1 MKPWLINTLVAV
13 AGAVILI
20 IAGTYLAST
29 GLQDSSNHFV
39 GRPPPDLQASNIT
52 FASGAG
58 VLIHGWL
65 VPGKP
70 KQGVVLLLHSVR
82 GDRRD
87 MISRAE
93 FLRKRGYA
101 VLMIDFQSHGEN
113 RGSRITYGDLES
125 RDVTGA
131 LQYLRHK
138 LPGEKVAVI
147 GVQMGADAFVLSEGR
162 PPVAAVVLEQLY
174 PTINRAIAS
183 RVRSNIGPLA
193 PLFSWLVML
202 ETQSQHEIPA
212 NRLSAIDRLP
222 KINAPLLL
230 VNGTDDSHVTIDEAR
245 AELAAAA
252 APKELWA
259 VAGAGHVDLHDFA
272 VGDYEKRVGDF
283 IARYLPP
290 VTGTEEAPPAAPQPL
305 SAHQIQ

>member
-1 MKPWLINTLVAV
+1 MKPWLTNTLVAV

-20 IAGTYLAST
+20 IASTYLAST

-39 GRPPPDLQASNIT
+39 GRPPLDLQASNIT

-113 RGSRITYGDLES
+113 RGGRITYGDLES

-138 LPGEKVAVI
+138 LPGEKVVVL
-147 GVQMGADAFVLSEGR
+147 GVQMGADAFVLSEDR
-162 PPVAAVVLEQLY
+162 PPVVAAVLEQMY

-193 PLFSWLVML
+193 PLVSWLVML
-202 ETQSQHEIPA
+202 EMQSQHEIPE
-212 NRLSAIDRLP
+212 NRLSAIDRIA

-230 VNGTDDSHVTIDEAR
+230 VNGTSDGHVTIDEAR
-245 AELAAAA
+245 DELAAAV

-259 VAGAGHVDLHDFA
+259 VEGAGHVDLHDFA
-272 VGDYEKRVGDF
+272 PADYEKRVGDF

-290 VTGTEEAPPAAPQPL
+290 VTDEAPAAAEPQT
-305 SAHQIQ
+305 AH

>member
-1 MKPWLINTLVAV
+1 MKAWLTPTNLLVAV

-20 IAGTYLAST
+20 IAGTYLSAT
-29 GLQDSSNHFV
+29 GLQDSANHFV
-39 GRPPPDLQASNIT
+39 GRPPLDLQASNIT
-52 FASGAG
+52 YASGAG

-101 VLMIDFQSHGEN
+101 VLLIDFQSHGEN
-113 RGSRITYGDLES
+113 RGRRITYGDLES

-131 LQYLRHK
+131 IQYLHHK
-138 LPGEKVAVI
+138 LPGEKVAVL
-147 GVQMGADAFVLSEGR
+147 GVQMGADAFVLSEDR
-162 PPVAAVVLEQLY
+162 PAVDAVVLEQMY

-183 RVRSNIGPLA
+183 RVRNNIGPLA
-193 PLFSWLVML
+193 PLFSWLVMV
-202 ETQSQHEIPA
+202 EMQSQNEIPT
-212 NRLSAIDRLP
+212 NRLSAVDRMSR
-222 KINAPLLL
+222 IGAPVLII
-230 VNGTDDSHVTIDEAR
+230 NGTEDHHTTIDEAR
-245 AELAAAA
+245 AELAAATP
-252 APKELWA
+252 PKELWA
-259 VAGAGHVDLHDFA
+259 VEGAGHVNLHEFA
-272 VGDYEKRVGDF
+272 EDEYERRVGDF

-290 VTGTEEAPPAAPQPL
+290 VTDQ
-305 SAHQIQ
+305 

>member
-1 MKPWLINTLVAV
+1 MKAWLTLTNLLVA
-13 AGAVILI
+13 AAAAVILI
-20 IAGTYLAST
+20 IAGTYLSAM
-29 GLQDSSNHFV
+29 GLQDSANHFV
-39 GRPPPDLQASNIT
+39 GRPPLDLQASNIT
-52 FASGAG
+52 YASGAG

-70 KQGVVLLLHSVR
+70 KQGVVLLLHPVR

-113 RGSRITYGDLES
+113 RGRRITYGDLES

-131 LQYLRHK
+131 IQYLHHK
-138 LPGEKVAVI
+138 LPDEKVAVL
-147 GVQMGADAFVLSEGR
+147 GVQMGADAFVLSEDR
-162 PPVAAVVLEQLY
+162 PAVQAVVLEQMY

-183 RVRSNIGPLA
+183 RVRNNIGPLA
-193 PLFSWLVML
+193 PLFSWLVMV
-202 ETQSQHEIPA
+202 EMQSQNEIPP
-212 NRLSAIDRLP
+212 NRLSVIDRMSG
-222 KINAPLLL
+222 IGAPVLII
-230 VNGTDDSHVTIDEAR
+230 NGTDDHHTTIDEAR

-252 APKELWA
+252 PPKELWA
-259 VAGAGHVDLHDFA
+259 VEGAGHVNLHEFA
-272 VGDYEKRVGDF
+272 KDEYERRVGDF

-290 VTGTEEAPPAAPQPL
+290 VSDP
-305 SAHQIQ
+305 

>member
-1 MKPWLINTLVAV
+1 MKAWLTLTNIAVAA

-20 IAGTYLAST
+20 IAATYLSSM
-29 GLQDSSNHFV
+29 GLQDSANHFV
-39 GRPPPDLQASNIT
+39 GRPPADLQASNIT
-52 FASGAG
+52 YASGAG

-70 KQGVVLLLHSVR
+70 GQGAVVLLHPVR

-113 RGSRITYGDLES
+113 RGGRITYGDLES

-138 LPGEKVAVI
+138 LPGEKVAII
-147 GVQMGADAFVLSEGR
+147 GMQMGADAFVLSEDR
-162 PPVAAVVLEQLY
+162 PPVAAVVLEQMY

-183 RVRSNIGPLA
+183 RVRNNMGPLA
-193 PLFSWLVML
+193 PLFSWLVFVEM
-202 ETQSQHEIPA
+202 QSQKEIPP
-212 NRLSAIDRLP
+212 NRLDVIGRLA
-222 KINAPLLL
+222 KINAPLLI
-230 VNGTDDSHVTIDEAR
+230 VNGTDDHHVTLDEAE

-252 APKELWA
+252 PPKELWA
-259 VAGAGHVDLHDFA
+259 VEGAGHVDLHNFA
-272 VGDYEKRVGDF
+272 PAEYEKRVGDF

-290 VTGTEEAPPAAPQPL
+290 VTGDAA
-305 SAHQIQ
+305 H

>member
-20 IAGTYLAST
+20 IAGTFLAST

-39 GRPPPDLQASNIT
+39 GRPPLDLQASNIT

-147 GVQMGADAFVLSEGR
+147 GVRMGADAFVLSEGR
-162 PPVAAVVLEQLY
+162 PPVAAVVLEQMY

-272 VGDYEKRVGDF
+272 AGDYEKRVGDF

-305 SAHQIQ
+305 SAH

>member
-39 GRPPPDLQASNIT
+39 GRPPLDLQASNIT

-147 GVQMGADAFVLSEGR
+147 GVRMGADAFVLSEGR
-162 PPVAAVVLEQLY
+162 PPVAAVVLEQMY

-259 VAGAGHVDLHDFA
+259 VAGAGHVDLHDFPA
-272 VGDYEKRVGDF
+272 GDYEKRVGDF

-305 SAHQIQ
+305 SAH

>member
-1 MKPWLINTLVAV
+1 MKPWLTNTLVAV

-20 IAGTYLAST
+20 IATTWLASG

-39 GRPPPDLQASNIT
+39 GRPPLDLQASNIT
-52 FASGAG
+52 YASGAG

-70 KQGVVLLLHSVR
+70 KQGVVVLLHSVR
-82 GDRRD
+82 TDRRE

-113 RGSRITYGDLES
+113 RGRRITYGDLES

-131 LQYLRHK
+131 IQYLHHK

-147 GVQMGADAFVLSEGR
+147 GVRMGADAFVLSEDR
-162 PPVAAVVLEQLY
+162 PAVDAVVLEQMY
-174 PTINRAIAS
+174 PTIDRAIAS

-202 ETQSQHEIPA
+202 EMQSRQPIPP
-212 NRLSAIDRLP
+212 NRLDVIGWLP
-222 KINAPLLL
+222 KINTPVLI
-230 VNGTDDSHVTIDEAR
+230 VNGTDDSHTTIEEAR
-245 AELAAAA
+245 AELAAAVP
-252 APKELWA
+252 PKELWE
-259 VAGAGHVDLHDFA
+259 VKGAGHVDLHDFA
-272 VGDYEKRVGDF
+272 PAEYERRVGDF

-290 VTGTEEAPPAAPQPL
+290 VTGE
-305 SAHQIQ
+305 

>member
-1 MKPWLINTLVAV
+1 MKAWLTPTNILVAV

-20 IAGTYLAST
+20 IGGTYAAST
-29 GLQDSSNHFV
+29 GMQDSANHFI
-39 GRPPPDLQASNIT
+39 GRPPLDLQASNIT
-52 FASGAG
+52 YASGAG

-70 KQGVVLLLHSVR
+70 KQGVVVLLHPVR

-113 RGSRITYGDLES
+113 RGNRITYGDLES

-131 LQYLRHK
+131 IQYLHHK
-138 LPGEKVAVI
+138 LPGEKVALL
-147 GVQMGADAFVLSEGR
+147 GLQMGADAIVLSEDR
-162 PPVAAVVLEQLY
+162 PSVDAVILEQMY

-183 RVRSNIGPLA
+183 RVRNNIGPLA
-193 PLFSWLVML
+193 PLFSWLIMT
-202 ETQSQHEIPA
+202 EMQSQKEIPA
-212 NRLSAIDRLP
+212 SRLSALDKMSKLG
-222 KINAPLLL
+222 APVLII
-230 VNGTDDSHVTIDEAR
+230 NGTEDRHTTIDEAR
-245 AELAAAA
+245 AELAAAVP
-252 APKELWA
+252 PKELWA
-259 VAGAGHVDLHDFA
+259 VEGAGHVDLHQFA
-272 VGDYEKRVGDF
+272 KDEYERRVGDF

-290 VTGTEEAPPAAPQPL
+290 VTDQ
-305 SAHQIQ
+305 

>member
-1 MKPWLINTLVAV
+1 MKAWLTLSNIAV
-13 AGAVILI
+13 AAAAAVILI

-29 GLQDSSNHFV
+29 GLQDSANHFV
-39 GRPPPDLQASNIT
+39 GRPPLDLQASNIT
-52 FASGAG
+52 YASGAG

-70 KQGVVLLLHSVR
+70 KQGVVVLLHPVR

-87 MISRAE
+87 MISRAQ

-113 RGSRITYGDLES
+113 RGRRITYGDLES

-131 LQYLRHK
+131 IQYLHHK

-147 GVQMGADAFVLSEGR
+147 GMRMGADAFVLSEDR
-162 PPVAAVVLEQLY
+162 PPVDAVVLEQMY

-183 RVRSNIGPLA
+183 RVRNNIGPLA
-193 PLFSWLVML
+193 PLFSWLVMV
-202 ETQSQHEIPA
+202 EMQSQNEIPA

-222 KINAPLLL
+222 QIGAPVLII
-230 VNGTDDSHVTIDEAR
+230 NGTADRHVTMDEAR
-245 AELAAAA
+245 AGFAAAA
-252 APKELWA
+252 QPKELWA
-259 VAGAGHVDLHDFA
+259 VDGAGHVDLHDFA
-272 VGDYEKRVGDF
+272 PGDYEKRVGDF

-290 VTGTEEAPPAAPQPL
+290 VTEAAQAAN
-305 SAHQIQ
+305 

>member
-1 MKPWLINTLVAV
+1 MKAWLTLTNLLVA
-13 AGAVILI
+13 AAAAVILI
-20 IAGTYLAST
+20 IAGTYLSAM
-29 GLQDSSNHFV
+29 GLQDSANHFV
-39 GRPPPDLQASNIT
+39 GRPPLDLQASNIT
-52 FASGAG
+52 YASGAG

-70 KQGVVLLLHSVR
+70 KQGVVLLLHPVR

-113 RGSRITYGDLES
+113 RGRRITYGDLES

-131 LQYLRHK
+131 IQYLHHK
-138 LPGEKVAVI
+138 LPAEKVAVL
-147 GVQMGADAFVLSEGR
+147 GVQMGADAFVLSEDR
-162 PPVAAVVLEQLY
+162 PAVQAVVLEQMY

-183 RVRSNIGPLA
+183 RVRNNIGPLA
-193 PLFSWLVML
+193 PLFSWLVMV
-202 ETQSQHEIPA
+202 EMQSQNEIPP
-212 NRLSAIDRLP
+212 NRLSVIDRMSG
-222 KINAPLLL
+222 IGAPVLII
-230 VNGTDDSHVTIDEAR
+230 NGTDDHHTTIDEAR

-252 APKELWA
+252 PPKELWA
-259 VAGAGHVDLHDFA
+259 VEGAGHVNLHEFA
-272 VGDYEKRVGDF
+272 KDEYERRVGDF

-290 VTGTEEAPPAAPQPL
+290 VSDP
-305 SAHQIQ
+305 

>member
-1 MKPWLINTLVAV
+1 MKAWLTLTNIAVAV

-20 IAGTYLAST
+20 IGGTYLASM

-39 GRPPPDLQASNIT
+39 GRPPLDLQASNIT
-52 FASGAG
+52 YASGAG

-70 KQGVVLLLHSVR
+70 KQGVVLLLHPVR

-101 VLMIDFQSHGEN
+101 VLLIDFQSHGEN
-113 RGSRITYGDLES
+113 RGHRITYGDLES

-138 LPGEKVAVI
+138 LPGEKVVVL
-147 GVQMGADAFVLSEGR
+147 GMRMGADAFVLSEDR
-162 PPVAAVVLEQLY
+162 PPVEAVVLEQMY

-183 RVRSNIGPLA
+183 RVRNNMGPLA
-193 PLFSWLVML
+193 PLFSWLVFVEM
-202 ETQSQHEIPA
+202 QSQNEIPP
-212 NRLSAIDRLP
+212 NRLNVIDRLP
-222 KINAPLLL
+222 KIGAPVLI
-230 VNGTDDSHVTIDEAR
+230 VNGTADRHVTLDEAQ
-245 AELAAAA
+245 AEFAAAA
-252 APKELWA
+252 QPKELWA
-259 VAGAGHVDLHDFA
+259 VEGAGHVDLHNFA
-272 VGDYEKRVGDF
+272 PADYEKRVGDF

-290 VTGTEEAPPAAPQPL
+290 VTDET
-305 SAHQIQ
+305 H

>member
-1 MKPWLINTLVAV
+1 MKPWLINTLVGV

-20 IAGTYLAST
+20 IAGTYLAAT

-39 GRPPPDLQASNIT
+39 GRPPLDLQASNIT
-52 FASGAG
+52 YASGAG

-70 KQGVVLLLHSVR
+70 KQGVVVLLHPVR

-101 VLMIDFQSHGEN
+101 LLMIDFQSHGEN
-113 RGSRITYGDLES
+113 RGPLFTYGDLES

-138 LPGEKVAVI
+138 LPGEKVAII
-147 GVQMGADAFVLSEGR
+147 GMQMGADAFVLSEDR
-162 PPVAAVVLEQLY
+162 PPVVAAVLEQMY

-183 RVRSNIGPLA
+183 RVRNNIGPLA
-193 PLFSWLVML
+193 PLFSWLVFVEM
-202 ETQSQHEIPA
+202 QSQNEIPA
-212 NRLSAIDRLP
+212 NRL
-222 KINAPLLL
+222 N
-230 VNGTDDSHVTIDEAR
+230 VTER
-245 AELAAAA
+245 
-252 APKELWA
+252 
-259 VAGAGHVDLHDFA
+259 
-272 VGDYEKRVGDF
+272 
-283 IARYLPP
+283 
-290 VTGTEEAPPAAPQPL
+290 
-305 SAHQIQ
+305 

>member
-1 MKPWLINTLVAV
+1 MKAWLTPTNILVAV

-29 GLQDSSNHFV
+29 GMQDSANHFV
-39 GRPPPDLQASNIT
+39 GRPPLDLQASNIT
-52 FASGAG
+52 YASGAG

-70 KQGVVLLLHSVR
+70 KQGVVVLLHPVR

-101 VLMIDFQSHGEN
+101 VLLIDFQSHGEN
-113 RGSRITYGDLES
+113 RGNRITYGDLES

-131 LQYLRHK
+131 IQYLRHK
-138 LPGEKVAVI
+138 LPGEKVAI
-147 GVQMGADAFVLSEGR
+147 LGVGMGADAIVLSEDR
-162 PPVAAVVLEQLY
+162 PAVDAVILEQMY

-183 RVRSNIGPLA
+183 RVRNNIGPLA
-193 PLFSWLVML
+193 PLFSWLIMT
-202 ETQSQHEIPA
+202 EMQSQHEIPA
-212 NRLSAIDRLP
+212 DRLSTIDRMS
-222 KINAPLLL
+222 KIGAPVLII
-230 VNGTDDSHVTIDEAR
+230 NGTDDQYVTLDEAR

-252 APKELWA
+252 PPKELWA
-259 VAGAGHVDLHDFA
+259 VEGAGHVDLHNFA
-272 VGDYEKRVGDF
+272 KDEYERRVGDF

-290 VTGTEEAPPAAPQPL
+290 VTDQ
-305 SAHQIQ
+305 

>member
-1 MKPWLINTLVAV
+1 MKAWLTLTNIAVAV

-39 GRPPPDLQASNIT
+39 GRPPLDLQASNIT
-52 FASGAG
+52 YASGAG

-70 KQGVVLLLHSVR
+70 KQGVVVLLHPVR

-93 FLRKRGYA
+93 FLRKRGYT
-101 VLMIDFQSHGEN
+101 VLLIDFQSHGEN
-113 RGSRITYGDLES
+113 RGHRITYGDLES

-147 GVQMGADAFVLSEGR
+147 GMRMGADALVLSEDR
-162 PPVAAVVLEQLY
+162 PPVAAVVLEQMY

-183 RVRSNIGPLA
+183 RVRNNLGPLA
-193 PLFSWLVML
+193 PLVSWLVFL
-202 ETQSQHEIPA
+202 EMQSQNEIPA
-212 NRLSAIDRLP
+212 NRLNVIERMP
-222 KINAPLLL
+222 KIGAPVLII
-230 VNGTDDSHVTIDEAR
+230 NGTADHHVTMDEAQ
-245 AELAAAA
+245 AEFAAAA
-252 APKELWA
+252 QPKELWA
-259 VAGAGHVDLHDFA
+259 VEGAGHVDLHNFA
-272 VGDYEKRVGDF
+272 PADYEKRVGDF
-283 IARYLPP
+283 LARYLPP
-290 VTGTEEAPPAAPQPL
+290 VSGEAPESSPESPA
-305 SAHQIQ
+305 H

>member
-13 AGAVILI
+13 AGSVILI
-20 IAGTYLAST
+20 IATTWLASG
-29 GLQDSSNHFV
+29 GLQDPASHFV
-39 GRPPPDLQASNIT
+39 GRPPLDLQASNIT
-52 FASGAG
+52 YASGAG

-70 KQGVVLLLHSVR
+70 KQGVVVLLHSVR
-82 GDRRD
+82 ADRRQ
-87 MISRAE
+87 MIPRAE

-113 RGSRITYGDLES
+113 RGRRITYGDLES

-131 LQYLRHK
+131 IQYLHHK

-162 PPVAAVVLEQLY
+162 PAVDAVVLEQMY
-174 PTINRAIAS
+174 PTIDRAIAS
-183 RVRSNIGPLA
+183 RVRSKIGPLA

-202 ETQSQHEIPA
+202 EMQSRQPIPPD
-212 NRLSAIDRLP
+212 RLDVGARLP
-222 KINAPLLL
+222 KINTPVLL
-230 VNGTDDSHVTIDEAR
+230 VNGTDDSHTTIEEAR
-245 AELAAAA
+245 AGFAAAA
-252 APKELWA
+252 QPKELW
-259 VAGAGHVDLHDFA
+259 VVEGAGHVDLHEFA
-272 VGDYEKRVGDF
+272 PAEYERRVGEF

-290 VTGTEEAPPAAPQPL
+290 VTEQ
-305 SAHQIQ
+305 

>member
-1 MKPWLINTLVAV
+1 MKAWLTLTNLLVA
-13 AGAVILI
+13 AAAAVILI
-20 IAGTYLAST
+20 IAGTYLSAM
-29 GLQDSSNHFV
+29 GLQDSANHFV
-39 GRPPPDLQASNIT
+39 GRPPLDLQASNIT
-52 FASGAG
+52 YASGAG

-70 KQGVVLLLHSVR
+70 KQGVVLLLHPVR

-113 RGSRITYGDLES
+113 RGRRITYGDLES

-131 LQYLRHK
+131 IQYLHHK
-138 LPGEKVAVI
+138 LPDEKVAVL

-162 PPVAAVVLEQLY
+162 PPVEAVVLEQMY

-183 RVRSNIGPLA
+183 RVRNNIGPLA

-202 ETQSQHEIPA
+202 EMQSQNEIPPK
-212 NRLSAIDRLP
+212 RLSVIDRMSG
-222 KINAPLLL
+222 IGAPVLII
-230 VNGTDDSHVTIDEAR
+230 NGTDDHHTTIDEAR

-252 APKELWA
+252 PPKQLWG
-259 VAGAGHVDLHDFA
+259 VEGAGHVNLHEFA
-272 VGDYEKRVGDF
+272 KDEYERRVGDF

-290 VTGTEEAPPAAPQPL
+290 VSDP
-305 SAHQIQ
+305 

>member
-1 MKPWLINTLVAV
+1 MKAWLTPTNILVAV

-39 GRPPPDLQASNIT
+39 GRPPLDLQASNIT
-52 FASGAG
+52 YASGAG

-70 KQGVVLLLHSVR
+70 KQGVVLLLHPVR

-131 LQYLRHK
+131 IQYLHHK
-138 LPGEKVAVI
+138 LPDEKVAVL
-147 GVQMGADAFVLSEGR
+147 GVQMGADAIVLSENR
-162 PPVAAVVLEQLY
+162 PAVDAVILEQMY

-183 RVRSNIGPLA
+183 RVRNNIGPLA
-193 PLFSWLVML
+193 PLFSWLIMT
-202 ETQSQHEIPA
+202 EMQSRKEIPA
-212 NRLSAIDRLP
+212 NRLNVIDRMSKLG
-222 KINAPLLL
+222 APVLII
-230 VNGTDDSHVTIDEAR
+230 NGTDDNHTTIEEAR

-252 APKELWA
+252 PPKELWA
-259 VAGAGHVDLHDFA
+259 VEGAGHVDLHEFA
-272 VGDYEKRVGDF
+272 KDEYERRVLDF
-283 IARYLPP
+283 IAQYLPP
-290 VTGTEEAPPAAPQPL
+290 VTDQ
-305 SAHQIQ
+305 

>member
-1 MKPWLINTLVAV
+1 MKAWLTLTNLLVA
-13 AGAVILI
+13 AAAAVILI
-20 IAGTYLAST
+20 IAGTYLSAM
-29 GLQDSSNHFV
+29 GLQDSANHFV
-39 GRPPPDLQASNIT
+39 GRPPLDLQASNIT
-52 FASGAG
+52 YASGAG

-82 GDRRD
+82 RDRRD

-113 RGSRITYGDLES
+113 RGRRITYGDLES

-131 LQYLRHK
+131 IQYLHHK
-138 LPGEKVAVI
+138 LPGEKVAVL
-147 GVQMGADAFVLSEGR
+147 GVQMGADALVLTEDR
-162 PPVAAVVLEQLY
+162 PAVDAVVLEQMY

-183 RVRSNIGPLA
+183 RVRNNIGPLA
-193 PLFSWLVML
+193 PLFSWLVMV
-202 ETQSQHEIPA
+202 EMQSQNEIPP
-212 NRLSAIDRLP
+212 NRLSAIDRMSA
-222 KINAPLLL
+222 IGAPVLII
-230 VNGTDDSHVTIDEAR
+230 NGTDDHHTTIDEAR

-252 APKELWA
+252 PPKELWA
-259 VAGAGHVDLHDFA
+259 VEGAGHVNLHEFA
-272 VGDYEKRVGDF
+272 KDEYERRVGDF

-290 VTGTEEAPPAAPQPL
+290 VSDP
-305 SAHQIQ
+305 